1 MKYLTQEVL
10 SVVINLSL
18 TENIYLL
25 FPTEIHFFCNHANK
39 KICIDFTDDFV
50 WVSISLRVQLYLL
63 FFKALLTVKFQIAVE
78 TEFLSTTDVCDSM
91 ISCASWVCH
100 VTGICFSVKM
110 LLWNNNMTISISLKS
125 KLLKPILH
133 IMRRSWGRGVRGS
146 DPPPAKFKSL

>member
-18 TENIYLL
+18 TENIYWL

-63 FFKALLTVKFQIAVE
+63 FFKALLTVFKYVSNSKLLYRQNFYQQQMYVTPWFHVHRE
-78 TEFLSTTDVCDSM
+78 SVTSLGYE
-91 ISCASWVCH
+91 ISN
-100 VTGICFSVKM
+100 CFSVKM

-133 IMRRSWGRGVRGS
+133 IMRRSWGRGG
-146 DPPPAKFKSL
+146 